1 MATKSNLISSI
12 NSFLTATVTILKH
25 RNSMLELINEFFG
38 ATHSMYISPLTPN
51 VISYDLKFTKIGN
64 LVKVN
69 GFIRNGFT
77 YMIGSQDL
85 LTIDNSLYF
94 AKTGES
100 TTTPVVSN
108 ESLSNGLVMI
118 VGDKIHLL
126 TNLGAGNSFQINA
139 TYKTND

>member
-1 MATKSNLISSI
+1 MATKSTLISNI
-12 NSFLTATVTILKH
+12 NGFITAVVNILDV
-25 RNSMLELINEFFG
+25 RNAYLEIINELFSSS
-38 ATHSMYISPLTPN
+38 HSMYVSPITPN

-69 GFIRNGFT
+69 GFIKNGFP

-94 AKTGES
+94 AKTGENTIS
-100 TTTPVVSN
+100 QIVGN
-108 ESLSNGLVMI
+108 ETLSNGLVEFT
-118 VGDKIHLL
+118 GDKIYLL